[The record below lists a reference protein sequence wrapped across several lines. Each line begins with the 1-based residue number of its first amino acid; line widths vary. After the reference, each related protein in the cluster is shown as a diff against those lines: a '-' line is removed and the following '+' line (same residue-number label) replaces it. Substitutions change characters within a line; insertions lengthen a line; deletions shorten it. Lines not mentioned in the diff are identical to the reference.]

1 MGRPSPVTG
10 RILGLDG
17 IRAYAVIT
25 VVILHLQLFIQ
36 WYYES
41 SPLYSLIWHGVE
53 IFFVLSGFLITH
65 LLIRERKKF
74 GNIDMKKFWV
84 RRALRIFPLFY
95 LFILCVVLIGFF
107 LDTNTSLKQILI
119 SAIYGFNFVPK
130 SEYNIMLGHTWS
142 LAVEEHFY
150 LIWPPVLILML
161 KKTRSLQKILVVL
174 TIFFIGLELIN
185 NHLMYETGI
194 DSEYFVER
202 WTTSA
207 AVYLLAGCMGG
218 VFIHT
223 EKWEKTFATSRLN
236 ILLTMLFFSGFF
248 IDFWFSGHP
257 IIVRDFRIIGILA
270 GILWVVANQ
279 DSLLVRAMEWAPIR
293 YIGEVSYGIYIWQG
307 FYLATGSY
315 RAPGQEWPLSDSLLG
330 VLLLVITVPI
340 SYHLYEKIFLDMK
353 KKFQR
358 VSMVNESE

>member
-1 MGRPSPVTG
+1 MTG

-25 VVILHLQLFIQ
+25 VVILHLQLFIH

-65 LLIRERKKF
+65 LLVKERKQF
-74 GNIDMKKFWV
+74 GNIDLKKFWV

-95 LFILCVVLIGFF
+95 LFIFSVVLIGFF
-107 LDTNTSLKQILI
+107 FNTNTSLKQILI
-119 SAIYGFNFVPK
+119 SAIYGFNFVPR

-150 LIWPPVLILML
+150 LLWPPVILLML
-161 KKTRSLQKILVVL
+161 KKTISLEKILAIL
-174 TIFFIGLELIN
+174 ILFFIGLELVN
-185 NHLMYETGI
+185 NHMIFEAEIG
-194 DSEYFVER
+194 SEYFVER

-207 AVYLLAGCMGG
+207 AVFLLAGCIGG
-218 VFIHT
+218 ILIHT
-223 EKWEKTFATSRLN
+223 KIWKYTFETSRFS
-236 ILLTMLFFSGFF
+236 ILLTILFFSGFF
-248 IDFWFSGHP
+248 VDFWFTGPP
-257 IIVRDFRIIGILA
+257 IIVRDLRIIGILA

-293 YIGEVSYGIYIWQG
+293 YIGQVSYGIYIWQG
-307 FYLATGSY
+307 FYLATGPY
-315 RAPGQEWPLSDSLLG
+315 RAVGQEWPLSDSWLG
-330 VLLLVITVPI
+330 VLCLCITVPI
-340 SYHLYEKIFLDMK
+340 SYHLYEKIFLNMK

-358 VSMVNESE
+358 VSMASESE

>member
-1 MGRPSPVTG
+1 MTN

-25 VVILHLQLFIQ
+25 VVILHLQLVIH

-41 SPLYSLIWHGVE
+41 SPLYSLVWHGVE

-65 LLIRERKKF
+65 LLVKERNQF
-74 GNIDMKKFWV
+74 GNIDLKKFWV

-95 LFILCVVLIGFF
+95 LFILSVILIGFF
-107 LDTNTSLKQILI
+107 YDTNTSLKQTLI
-119 SAIYGFNFVPK
+119 SAIYGFNFVPR

-161 KKTRSLQKILVVL
+161 KKKISLQKILVVL
-174 TIFFIGLELIN
+174 IVFFIGLELVN
-185 NHLMYETGI
+185 NHLMYETEIG
-194 DSEYFVER
+194 SEYFVKR

-207 AVYLLAGCMGG
+207 AVYLLAGCIGG
-218 VFIHT
+218 IFIHA
-223 EKWEKTFATSRLN
+223 KIWEYTFGTSRLN

-248 IDFWFSGHP
+248 VDFWYSGHP

-279 DSLLVRAMEWAPIR
+279 HSLLVKIMEWAPIR
-293 YIGEVSYGIYIWQG
+293 YIGQVSYGIYIWQG
-307 FYLATGSY
+307 FYLATGPY
-315 RAPGQEWPLSDSLLG
+315 RAKGQEWPLSDSWLG
-330 VLLLVITVPI
+330 VLFLVITVPI
-340 SYHLYEKIFLDMK
+340 SYHLYEKIFLNMK

-358 VSMVNESE
+358 VSMVSESE